1 MAKTQTATQTQQQQS
16 KAEAPPS
23 RKPIHE
29 VRLGKV
35 KASVWQNSTDNGVFY
50 HVTFGRLYKDEAAWR
65 VADSFGRD
73 DLPALASVANQ
84 AWLWIFQKQQEP
96 E

>member
-1 MAKTQTATQTQQQQS
+1 MAKTQTATQTQQQQP
-16 KAEAPPS
+16 KPEAPPS
-23 RKPIHE
+23 RKPIHK

-35 KASVWQNSTDNGVFY
+35 KGSVWQNSTDNGVFY
-50 HVTFGRLYKDEAAWR
+50 NVTFVRFYRDENAWR